1 MALYYNANTIGT
13 FKLTQKYWEGSVQIR
28 QGNALAI
35 FITTTKDPEP
45 KDPSK
50 PWIHHLLNFFIDKS
64 HMNRCLKGT
73 TWEKLF
79 FGKIRNIRL
88 NLYYKE
94 ASVLLNSLTQAGY
107 HVQCFYKKPKENI
120 KITLKS

>member
-1 MALYYNANTIGT
+1 MAITYNKNILGT
-13 FKLTQKYWEGSVQIR
+13 FKLTQQYWEGSVQIR

-35 FITTTKDPEP
+35 FIVTVKDPEP

-73 TWEKLF
+73 TWENLF

-88 NLYYKE
+88 NTYFKESQILLQSLTKDGYKVQCYYKE
-94 ASVLLNSLTQAGY
+94 
-107 HVQCFYKKPKENI
+107 PKNTNH
-120 KITLKS
+120 K